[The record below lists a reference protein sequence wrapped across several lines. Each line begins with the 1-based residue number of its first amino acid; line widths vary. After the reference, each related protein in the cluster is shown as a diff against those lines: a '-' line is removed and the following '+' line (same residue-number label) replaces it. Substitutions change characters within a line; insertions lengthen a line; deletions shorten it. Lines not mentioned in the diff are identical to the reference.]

1 MLLQHLF
8 FVVQSWFSLLWVGKE
23 GCDLLNR
30 WLLEGAL
37 VMSGLWIIRLR
48 S

>member
-1 MLLQHLF
+1 MRSEKIKNFGQF
-8 FVVQSWFSLLWVGKE
+8 FYFGKE

-37 VMSGLWIIRLR
+37 ARLGLWIIRLR